1 MYPFARTDSDMAKDP
16 ANMTWTDIPLRDQ
29 PALSAVLY
37 STGTSGLEALLAGI
51 PTARL
56 LLDDRLAIDVL
67 PRGVTVR
74 TATVDTVAEVFAAG
88 LPRPELAWE
97 SVLAPVDDERWREL
111 AGVAPNPVSPMPV
124 ETVP

>member
-1 MYPFARTDSDMAKDP
+1 MYPFDRSDSATRGDGAS
-16 ANMTWTDIPLRDQ
+16 MTWTNVPLRDQ

-51 PTARL
+51 PTVRL

-67 PRGVTVR
+67 PRGVAVQ

-88 LPRPELAWE
+88 LSRPDLAWE
-97 SVLAPVDDERWREL
+97 SVLSPVDDAMWRTL
-111 AGVAPNPVSPMPV
+111 AGALPAGPSLTLV
-124 ETVP
+124 ETVS